1 MQTEDPQT
9 HEVTRLLAE
18 IAEGKGSA
26 RDELVATVY
35 QQLRKIAQV
44 RMNAERPDH
53 TLQATALVHEVYV
66 KLADELNGSSLK
78 NRYDFYGAAAE
89 AMRRILT
96 DHARKRGAQKRG
108 GDFVR
113 VPMANVME
121 LANAEDSRA
130 VMVVDE
136 AFEELHAEHPDFA
149 DVVRLRFFAGLS
161 IEETAAVLS
170 ISTPTVNRRWK
181 LARAML
187 HEILERKGCAG

>member
-1 MQTEDPQT
+1 M
-9 HEVTRLLAE
+9 
-18 IAEGKGSA
+18 S
-26 RDELVATVY
+26 
-35 QQLRKIAQV
+35 
-44 RMNAERPDH
+44 
-53 TLQATALVHEVYV
+53 
-66 KLADELNGSSLK
+66 LNGSSLK

-89 AMRRILT
+89 AMRRIPT
-96 DHARKRGAQKRG
+96 DHARRRGAQKRG

-113 VPMANVME
+113 VPMASVME

-136 AFEELHAEHPDFA
+136 AFEELQAEQPDFA

-161 IEETAAVLS
+161 IEETAAVLE

-187 HEILERKGCAG
+187 HEILERKGCTG